1 MPSTT
6 LPAGRVSQAHVFGD
20 PHLHTDGDL
29 LALTFAPD
37 GALWSVEE
45 PGVLR
50 QWNAATGQ
58 QLAWHSLSD
67 LETVW
72 AFSPDARVLAS
83 ASDDLSFWEVSSG
96 QVLTAVLQSSW
107 VTALAFH
114 PDPAFLATGHDDG
127 VVRLWDAAGH
137 HLVRAFRLHKRPIST
152 AAFR

>member
-50 QWNAATGQ
+50 QWNATTGQ

-67 LETVW
+67 LETAC

-83 ASDDLSFWEVSSG
+83 ASDDLSCWDVSSG
-96 QVLTAVLQSSW
+96 QVRTAVPQPW
-107 VTALAFH
+107 RGTALASH
-114 PDPAFLATGHDDG
+114 PD
-127 VVRLWDAAGH
+127 R
-137 HLVRAFRLHKRPIST
+137 
-152 AAFR
+152 